1 LTSWLSSSGNDERIK
16 GRIFASELNESL
28 IGKKVNVAG
37 WVEDVR
43 PLGSLT
49 FLTIRDVSGIVQ
61 VIFSKGNTPQDI
73 FSTAKL
79 VARQSAVLIHG
90 TVKESKAKGIKVEV
104 QADDMQVLSKAYHP
118 LPIDP
123 TGRVSSSLDLR
134 LDARALDLRNPST
147 LAIFKIRHTALQSIR
162 KTLIDKKFIEVNT
175 PKIIGQAAEGG
186 ATLFSL
192 DYFGKKA
199 FLAQSPQLYKEQLT
213 LSLDRVFEIS
223 TYFRAEES
231 HTRRHLNE
239 FVSVDIEAAFSYKED
254 VMDVLEGIV
263 VRTID
268 DILKNCRN
276 ELKLLNRDL
285 EVPRVPFDSLTYSQ
299 AIEELKA
306 SGLKINFGDDPDTR
320 ALKRLSKR
328 HKGFYFITD
337 WPTSLKPFYIET
349 KKDNDEIS
357 ESFDLMYGYLE
368 LASGGTRVSD
378 RAKLEKR
385 LLDSG
390 IDPKDF
396 SEHLKAFTWG
406 MPVHAGWGLGLDRF
420 TMVLTGM
427 KNIRDVI
434 LYPRDRFRLNP

>member
-1 LTSWLSSSGNDERIK
+1 MKR
-16 GRIFASELNESL
+16 RIFASELNESL
-28 IGKKVNVAG
+28 IGKKVSVAG

-49 FLTIRDVSGIVQ
+49 FLTVRDVSGIVQ

-90 TVKESKAKGIKVEV
+90 TVKESKAKGAKVEI
-104 QADDMQVLSKAYHP
+104 QADDLQVLSKAYHP

-134 LDARALDLRNPST
+134 LDARALDLRNPSA

-254 VMDVLEGIV
+254 VMNILEEIV
-263 VRTID
+263 VRTIGD
-268 DILKNCRN
+268 VLKNCKN
-276 ELKLLNRDL
+276 ELKLLNRNL
-285 EVPRVPFDSLTYSQ
+285 KVPKVPFDIMTYSQ

-306 SGLKINFGDDPDTR
+306 SGLEINFGDDPDTR

-385 LLDSG
+385 LLENG
-390 IDPKDF
+390 LDPKDF

>member
-1 LTSWLSSSGNDERIK
+1 MTSWLNSSDNDEEIK
-16 GRIFASELNESL
+16 KRIFASELDESL
-28 IGKKVNVAG
+28 IGKKVRVAG

-43 PLGSLT
+43 PLGSLI
-49 FLTIRDVSGIVQ
+49 FLTVRDVSGIIQSV
-61 VIFSKGNTPQDI
+61 FSKGNTPQDV

-90 TVKESKAKGIKVEV
+90 TVKESKAKGTKVEI
-104 QADDMQVLSKAYHP
+104 QADDMQVLSKAHHP

-134 LDARALDLRNPST
+134 LDVRALDLRNPST
-147 LAIFKIRHTALQSIR
+147 SAIFKIRHAALQSIR
-162 KTLIDKKFIEVNT
+162 KTLIDKEFIEVNT

-186 ATLFSL
+186 ANLFSL
-192 DYFGKKA
+192 NYFGKEA

-213 LSLDRVFEIS
+213 LSLDRVFEVS
-223 TYFRAEES
+223 TYFRAEKS

-239 FVSVDIEAAFSYKED
+239 FVSVDIEAAFSYKDD
-254 VMDVLEGIV
+254 VMGILEEII

-268 DILKNCRN
+268 DVLKNCKN
-276 ELKLLNRDL
+276 ELKILNKNLR
-285 EVPRVPFDSLTYSQ
+285 VPRIPFDRITYSQ

-306 SGLKINFGDDPDTR
+306 SGLKIDFGDDPDTR
-320 ALKRLSKR
+320 ALKRLSKW
-328 HKGFYFITD
+328 HKGFYFIVD

-349 KKDNDEIS
+349 KKDDEKIS

-378 RAKLEKR
+378 RAALEKR
-385 LLDSG
+385 LLDNG
-390 IDPKDF
+390 LNPKDF

-420 TMVLTGM
+420 MMVLTGM
-427 KNIRDVI
+427 NNIREVT
-434 LYPRDRFRLNP
+434 LFPRDRFRLTP

>member
-1 LTSWLSSSGNDERIK
+1 MDNGEKIK
-16 GRIFASELNESL
+16 RRIFASELDESL
-28 IGKKVNVAG
+28 VGKKVSIAG

-43 PLGSLT
+43 PLGSLI
-49 FLTIRDVSGIVQ
+49 FLTVRDVSDIIQ
-61 VIFSKGNTPQDI
+61 VVFIKGNTPEDI

-90 TVKESKAKGIKVEV
+90 TVKESKAKGAKVEI
-104 QADDMQVLSKAYHP
+104 QADDMQVISKAHHP

-147 LAIFKIRHTALQSIR
+147 LAIFKIRHAALQSIR
-162 KTLIDKKFIEVNT
+162 KNLIDKKFIEVNT

-192 DYFGKKA
+192 DYFGKRA

-213 LSLDRVFEIS
+213 LSLDRAFEIS
-223 TYFRAEES
+223 TYFRAEKS

-254 VMDVLEGIV
+254 VMSILEEV
-263 VRTID
+263 VVSTID
-268 DILKNCRN
+268 DVIKNCKN
-276 ELKLLNRDL
+276 ELKIINRDL
-285 EVPRVPFDSLTYSQ
+285 KVPRIPFDEVTYSQ
-299 AIEELKA
+299 AIEELKE
-306 SGLKINFGDDPDTR
+306 SGMKIDFGEDLDTR
-320 ALKRLSKR
+320 ALRRLSKR
-328 HKGFYFITD
+328 HRGFYFITE
-337 WPTSLKPFYIET
+337 WPTVLKPFYIET
-349 KKDNDEIS
+349 RKDNEEIS

-368 LASGGTRVSD
+368 LSSGGTRISD

-390 IDPKDF
+390 LDPKDF
-396 SEHLKAFTWG
+396 SDHLKAFTWG

-420 TMVLTGM
+420 IIFLTGM
-427 KNIRDVI
+427 KNIRDVV
-434 LYPRDRFRLNP
+434 LYPRDRFRLSP

>member
-1 LTSWLSSSGNDERIK
+1 LNNDEKIK
-16 GRIFASELNESL
+16 GRIFASELDESF
-28 IGKKVNVAG
+28 IGKKVSIAG

-49 FLTIRDVSGIVQ
+49 FLTVRDVSDIVQ
-61 VIFSKGNTPQDI
+61 VVFIKGNTPEDI

-90 TVKESKAKGIKVEV
+90 AVKESKAKGAKVEI
-104 QADDMQVLSKAYHP
+104 QADDMQVISNAYHP

-123 TGRVSSSLDLR
+123 TGRVGSSLDLR
-134 LDARALDLRNPST
+134 LDARALDLRNPSA
-147 LAIFKIRHTALQSIR
+147 LAIFKVRHAALQSIR
-162 KTLIDKKFIEVNT
+162 KNLIDKKFIEVST

-223 TYFRAEES
+223 TYFRAEKS

-254 VMDVLEGIV
+254 VMSILEDMV

-268 DILKNCRN
+268 DVLKNCKN
-276 ELKLLNRDL
+276 ELKTFNRNL
-285 EVPRVPFDSLTYSQ
+285 KVPRIPFDKIVYSET
-299 AIEELKA
+299 IEELKE
-306 SGLKINFGDDPDTR
+306 SGMKIDFGEDLDTK
-320 ALKRLSKR
+320 ALRRLSKK

-337 WPTSLKPFYIET
+337 WPTILKPFYIET
-349 KKDNDEIS
+349 RKDKEEIS
-357 ESFDLMYGYLE
+357 ASFDLMNGYLE
-368 LASGGTRVSD
+368 LASGGTRISD
-378 RAKLEKR
+378 KARLEKR
-385 LLDSG
+385 LLDDNL
-390 IDPKDF
+390 DPKDF
-396 SEHLKAFTWG
+396 SDHLKAFTWG

-420 TMVLTGM
+420 IMTITGM
-427 KNIRDVI
+427 KNIRDVV
-434 LYPRDRFRLNP
+434 LYPRDMFRLSP